1 MKAQNDPLAT
11 HRRER
16 YKDSRSRRVNQTKR
30 THRKKKEREK
40 NIPRREKERRRFLA
54 HGQHST
60 CKDRPAV
67 HGQSVQTIPR
77 ENERAAT
84 SDPERPKERERE
96 TVEGEGMV
104 EERQIKR
111 ERSSVGE
118 TRSETEREE

>member
-84 SDPERPKERERE
+84 SDPERQKERERDGGRGRDGGRE
-96 TVEGEGMV
+96 TDK
-104 EERQIKR
+104 KR
-111 ERSSVGE
+111 KIECGRDAN
-118 TRSETEREE
+118 